1 MTIQNEL
8 QTFPSLEMWTEEVS
22 EEDRKDKF
30 CTCESTALFR
40 NKPDQSIFLA
50 ARIAGLEVTF
60 ALVGK
65 NNGQQ
70 FIVLLMSVTG
80 IRFCM

>member
-30 CTCESTALFR
+30 CSCESAVLFR

-50 ARIAGLEVTF
+50 GKRAALEVTF
-60 ALVGK
+60 AVK
-65 NNGQQ
+65 NKGTT
-70 FIVLLMSVTG
+70 M
-80 IRFCM
+80 